1 MLVGWI
7 ISSTKSKSGD
17 WPFLF
22 EKTRVGDYGAS
33 NCEIDAK
40 SNLEI
45 DCFLIEQLPI
55 SWFKYYY

>member
-7 ISSTKSKSGD
+7 ISSTKWKSGD
-17 WPFLF
+17 WSFLF
-22 EKTRVGDYGAS
+22 GKTRVGDYGTS
-33 NCEIDAK
+33 DGEIDAK

-55 SWFKYYY
+55 NWFKYY